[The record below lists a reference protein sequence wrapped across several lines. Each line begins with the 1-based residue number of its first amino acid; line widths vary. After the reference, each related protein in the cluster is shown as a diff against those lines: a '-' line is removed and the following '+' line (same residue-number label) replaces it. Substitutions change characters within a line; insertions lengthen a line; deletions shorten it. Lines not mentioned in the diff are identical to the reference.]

1 MAGQFEQAEDGQGD
15 HAGQGEESRQDAE
28 MREQVTSLERGDRLL
43 VALCRFQPF
52 RSREGWR
59 QAFRRGGNPGEQGG
73 LEVGWDFGL
82 GGGMEGQG
90 LVDVG
95 EFLANAGARGAGEEV
110 FGDLRGQGGRRDHPM

>member
-28 MREQVTSLERGDRLL
+28 MREQVTSLKRGDRLL
-43 VALCRFQPF
+43 VPLRGFQPF
-52 RSREGWR
+52 TGGEGRRETFGCRW
-59 QAFRRGGNPGEQGG
+59 NPGEQGG
-73 LEVGWDFGL
+73 LEVRGEVGL

-95 EFLANAGARGAGEEV
+95 EFLAKAAARGAGEEV
-110 FGDLRGQGGRRDHPM
+110 FGNLRGQGSGGNIQ